1 MARTIAKDHD
11 EKRAALLKTAAGF
24 FAENGYDRAS
34 MNELA
39 KACGVSKALIYHYYE
54 SKDALLFDIL
64 HSHLTELL
72 ETVEALPPAEK
83 PQEGLL
89 ALTQAI
95 LAAYR
100 DADAEHKVQIN
111 ALGALPEES
120 QRELRAIQRRLV
132 AIMSDRIQATA
143 PELFSGRPELLRP
156 VAMSAFG
163 MLNWYR
169 ASPMIVP
176 PMDAPFELPADYQPP
191 QLPNLSIPT
200 LVIWAMDDIALPPG
214 NMVGMEDIIDDLT
227 IEKLS
232 GCGHFV
238 PWEAPEKFN
247 AAMDAFLA
255 RTA

>member
-1 MARTIAKDHD
+1 MQEHGLAAILMKEIKWDRPSAM
-11 EKRAALLKTAAGF
+11 EPEEREALLQ
-24 FAENGYDRAS
+24 DWQ
-34 MNELA
+34 
-39 KACGVSKALIYHYYE
+39 
-54 SKDALLFDIL
+54 D
-64 HSHLTELL
+64 
-72 ETVEALPPAEK
+72 
-83 PQEGLL
+83 
-89 ALTQAI
+89 
-95 LAAYR
+95 R
-100 DADAEHKVQIN
+100 DA
-111 ALGALPEES
+111 
-120 QRELRAIQRRLV
+120 
-132 AIMSDRIQATA
+132 
-143 PELFSGRPELLRP
+143 
-156 VAMSAFG
+156 AFG